1 MHALAKGRAL
11 APAMI
16 SGIRSLGGMEGA
28 TMRRQ
33 AVLAVVAAI
42 MGIAPIAPAAGAQ
55 AQPGACAHTPAILDA
70 GDFLLAEPATFPN
83 FWRDRF
89 GDDAAYLKIRYGGL
103 AYAEGSALL
112 AGLEKRSHPPLR
124 IVELRLAYATT
135 PDRAAMIAGMQPLPK
150 AQSIVPQLG
159 QSAWR
164 ALVTED
170 GGDWLLGEL
179 ARWQA
184 SDANNASVGA
194 AGIAQALADLDD
206 EAKSRFAKR
215 AEDAGIWRL
224 ALDVRAFEDNLADF
238 VPSIAFRP
246 RCFPKRTT
254 ARSSYAMRSTRPIFV
269 LPSIFPNSR
278 RKSRRSTARM
288 IWAPFCG
295 RSGGL
300 LPMLRKRRFCCR

>member
-1 MHALAKGRAL
+1 MPSGASIWGRVHALAKGRAL

-150 AQSIVPQLG
+150 AQSIVPSLANLPG
-159 QSAWR
+159 ARWSPKMAATGCWANWR
-164 ALVTED
+164 AGRHPMPTTHRS
-170 GGDWLLGEL
+170 
-179 ARWQA
+179 ARRGLRRHWPT
-184 SDANNASVGA
+184 
-194 AGIAQALADLDD
+194 LMTRR
-206 EAKSRFAKR
+206 SR
-215 AEDAGIWRL
+215 
-224 ALDVRAFEDNLADF
+224 
-238 VPSIAFRP
+238 
-246 RCFPKRTT
+246 
-254 ARSSYAMRSTRPIFV
+254 V
-269 LPSIFPNSR
+269 LPR
-278 RKSRRSTARM
+278 ERKMQEFGGWPSM
-288 IWAPFCG
+288 CG
-295 RSGGL
+295 RSRTILLTSCPRSPSGHGASQKGRPRAVHTQCAPRGRSSSFLRYFQTAGGS
-300 LPMLRKRRFCCR
+300 PGDRPQE